1 MHGLRQVPG
10 ISQVKVS
17 FGGEGVLPGGVFL
30 LSLIMAFVLLSFT
43 LTVFMEIEFP
53 LK

>member
-30 LSLIMAFVLLSFT
+30 LSLFMAFVLLSFT
-43 LTVFMEIEFP
+43 FFMEIEFP